1 VKERRLKVSK
11 LFGLI
16 KFIFNT
22 LFILFASIAVVLIFA
37 ALAVLGPDTERIR
50 IDTGSGW
57 SLPPLSPEAQELYT
71 ILRGRV
77 EALNTPLSNDPTAV
91 IFPVLEGET
100 ALDIASHLQTGG
112 LISDAELFAQLL
124 RYNDLDTQLR
134 AGDYQLRRNMTMR
147 EIGQALYYSRSAR
160 PIVTVPP
167 GWRLEQLADHLT
179 ALEIMDGEL
188 FLEQA
193 RQGTIVNHPF
203 LLDRP
208 EGHSYEGYLFPGTY
222 PVSNRTTPAGLISQM
237 LDNMGRHLPQNTFSL
252 AQQQGLTFHQ
262 VLILASIVEREAA
275 LDEERPLIASV
286 YLNRLK
292 PSIVNFHLQADPTVQ
307 YAMGYQSGS
316 QQWWKTPV
324 SLEEYQQIDSPYNTY
339 LYPGLPP
346 GPIAS
351 PGLASIMA
359 VLQPAQ
365 TDYLFF
371 VCRHP
376 HCEGGEHV
384 FSHTY
389 EEHLQNAR
397 VYWEQ

>member
-1 VKERRLKVSK
+1 
-11 LFGLI
+11 
-16 KFIFNT
+16 
-22 LFILFASIAVVLIFA
+22 
-37 ALAVLGPDTERIR
+37 
-50 IDTGSGW
+50 
-57 SLPPLSPEAQELYT
+57 
-71 ILRGRV
+71 
-77 EALNTPLSNDPTAV
+77 
-91 IFPVLEGET
+91 
-100 ALDIASHLQTGG
+100 
-112 LISDAELFAQLL
+112 
-124 RYNDLDTQLR
+124 
-134 AGDYQLRRNMTMR
+134 M
-147 EIGQALYYSRSAR
+147 
-160 PIVTVPP
+160 
-167 GWRLEQLADHLT
+167 
-179 ALEIMDGEL
+179 
-188 FLEQA
+188 
-193 RQGTIVNHPF
+193 
-203 LLDRP
+203 
-208 EGHSYEGYLFPGTY
+208 
-222 PVSNRTTPAGLISQM
+222 TPADLISQM
-237 LDNMGRHLPQNTFSL
+237 LNNMGRHLPQNTFSL

-316 QQWWKTPV
+316 RQWWKTPV

-346 GPIAS
+346 GPIAN

-376 HCEGGEHV
+376 RCEGGEHV

-389 EEHLQNAR
+389 EEHLQNAQI
-397 VYWEQ
+397 YWEQ

>member
-1 VKERRLKVSK
+1 VSK

-22 LFILFASIAVVLIFA
+22 LFILFASVTVVLIFA
-37 ALAVLGPDTERIR
+37 ALAVVGPDTERIR

-57 SLPPLSPEAQELYT
+57 YLPPLSPEAQELYT
-71 ILRGRV
+71 LLQSRV
-77 EALNTPLSNDPTAV
+77 ETLNTPLSNDPSAL

-100 ALDIASHLQTGG
+100 ALDIASRLQAGG

-124 RYNDLDTQLR
+124 RYNGLDTQLR

-147 EIGQALYYSRSAR
+147 EIGQALYRSRPDRSV
-160 PIVTVPP
+160 VTVPP

-179 ALEIMDGEL
+179 ALEIMDGAL

-193 RQGTIVNHPF
+193 RQGTIVNHPL

-222 PVSNRTTPAGLISQM
+222 RVSDRMTPAALIDQM

-286 YLNRLK
+286 YLNRLR

-316 QQWWKTPV
+316 RQWWKSPV
-324 SLEEYQQIDSPYNTY
+324 SLEEYKEIDSPYNTY

-365 TDYLFF
+365 TGYLFF
-371 VCRHP
+371 VCRQP
-376 HCEGGEHV
+376 HCEGGNHV
-384 FSHTY
+384 FSQTY